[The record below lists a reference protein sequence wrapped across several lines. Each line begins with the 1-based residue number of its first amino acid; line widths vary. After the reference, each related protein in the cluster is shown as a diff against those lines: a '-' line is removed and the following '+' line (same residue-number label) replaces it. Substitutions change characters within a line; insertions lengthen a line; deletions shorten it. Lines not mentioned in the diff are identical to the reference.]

1 MEKAQA
7 KPVGIWI
14 RVSTE
19 DQAHG
24 ESPEHHE
31 KRARFYAESKDWK
44 VKEVYHLEAVSGKSV
59 KDHPETERMLRDVKA
74 GHITGL
80 IFSKLARLAR
90 NTRELLEFADIFRAD
105 NADLISLQESI
116 DTSTPAGRLFY
127 TMIAAMAQWERE
139 EIADRVAASVPIR
152 AKLGKSLGGAAPFG
166 YRWDGRELVSDSK
179 EAPVRRLL
187 YELFLAQRRLKA
199 VARLLNEA
207 GHRTR

>member
-1 MEKAQA
+1 MEKAHV

-19 DQAHG
+19 DQARG

-31 KRARFYAESKDWK
+31 RRARYYAESKEWK
-44 VKEVYHLEAVSGKSV
+44 VEEVYHLEAVSGKSV
-59 KDHPETERMLRDVKA
+59 KDHPEAQRMLRDIKS

-80 IFSKLARLAR
+80 IFFKLARLAR
-90 NTRELLEFADIFRAD
+90 NTRELLDFADIFREY
-105 NADLISLQESI
+105 NADLISLQEAI

-139 EIADRVAASVPIR
+139 EIAERIAASVPIR

-166 YRWDGRELVSDSK
+166 YRK
-179 EAPVRRLL
+179 EGN
-187 YELFLAQRRLKA
+187 Q
-199 VARLLNEA
+199 
-207 GHRTR
+207 